1 MRPAQKVNMLNH
13 NSPLV
18 STDWLAAHL
27 EDPSV
32 RIVDVRWYLPNVDR
46 LGSAEYAAGHI
57 PGAVFVDLETEL
69 SAEAYIDGPGR
80 HPLPTPEAFERVMR
94 RIGVSSDTLVV
105 AYDDQG
111 GTAARLWWLLR
122 YFGHERAAV
131 LDGGIVA
138 WTRERRLLEIGAGM
152 SVPTGDFQA
161 RPNPSMAVDKAQVM
175 GLSGDPKALL
185 IDARPGERYEGR
197 QEPID
202 ARPGH
207 IPGAKNIPWAQ
218 NLDADG
224 RFLDSEALRA
234 MYAELGAD
242 EADRVVCYCGS
253 GVSAC
258 YDILAMYMAGWRDV
272 HLYVGSWSDWS
283 STPKLPVAT
292 GRE

>member
-1 MRPAQKVNMLNH
+1 MLNH

-18 STDWLAAHL
+18 STHWLASHL
-27 EDPSV
+27 QDPTV

-69 SAEAYIDGPGR
+69 AAEAYIDGPGR
-80 HPLPTPEAFERVMR
+80 HPLPTPDAFEAVMR
-94 RIGVSSDTLVV
+94 RLGVSSDTLVV
-105 AYDDQG
+105 AYDDNG

-138 WTRERRLLEIGAGM
+138 WTSERRPLETGAGS
-152 SVPTGDFQA
+152 SVPAGDFHA
-161 RPNPSMAVDKAQVM
+161 HPNPSMVVDKAQV
-175 GLSGDPKALL
+175 LSISGDSKALL
-185 IDARPGERYEGR
+185 IDARPAERYEGR
-197 QEPID
+197 LEPID

-207 IPGAKNIPWAQ
+207 IPGAKNMPWAQ
-218 NLDADG
+218 NLSPDGHFLDGETLRTMYLGLGVDDADK
-224 RFLDSEALRA
+224 
-234 MYAELGAD
+234 
-242 EADRVVCYCGS
+242 VVCYCGS

-258 YDILAMYMAGWRDV
+258 YDILAMQLAGWRDV
-272 HLYVGSWSDWS
+272 QLYVGSWSDWS